1 MRKYKKYW
9 LPASA
14 VAVLFLLFFMWIKSD
29 DSHVMRAYAKD
40 MAEVVNASPDKR
52 GELYK
57 KLAEK
62 YAMKFAE
69 IMLSKSNDADMRMY
83 AAHQVA
89 ALSPRVSNPAV
100 TLGAATLFYKE
111 MRQGDEKLLS
121 GRSWNSLESMILALM
136 PKAPENEKIAM
147 EKMLGTIAENSS
159 ARMEPPSLAVYPIT
173 YADFILAGGTIP
185 PSISENTPN
194 IPALGLY
201 FRNDT
206 LSNESGVACVI
217 QTNATLT
224 PDNPSESQK
233 VGSDPRFELAESVR
247 ALDMLGAD
255 AVKAALDTEFPKP
268 STIENR
274 VCASAEDLDGAPQ
287 KGVLQLEYVRDCGRK
302 INHAY
307 IAEYDFRSSKD
318 RRANKNEESVIL
330 WVGHEDSSTFFFN
343 DISNAKS
350 SYRIIK
356 NK

>member
-1 MRKYKKYW
+1 M
-9 LPASA
+9 
-14 VAVLFLLFFMWIKSD
+14 LFLLFFMWIKSD
-29 DSHVMRAYAKD
+29 DSHVVRAYAKD

-52 GELYK
+52 GELYN

-62 YAMKFAE
+62 YAIKFAG
-69 IMLSKSNDADMRMY
+69 IMLSKSNDTDMRMY
-83 AAHQVA
+83 AAHQVV
-89 ALSPRVSNPAV
+89 ALSPRVSNPAL
-100 TLGAATLFYKE
+100 TLGAAALFYKE
-111 MRQGDEKLLS
+111 MRLSDEKLLS
-121 GRSWNSLESMILALM
+121 DRSWNSLESMILALM
-136 PKAPENEKIAM
+136 TKVPENEKIAM

-159 ARMEPPSLAVYPIT
+159 AHIEPPCLAVYPIT

-185 PSISENTPN
+185 PSISENTPK

-201 FRNDT
+201 FRKDT

-224 PDNPSESQK
+224 SDNPSESQK
-233 VGSDPRFELAESVR
+233 IGSDPRFELAESVK
-247 ALDMLGAD
+247 ALNMLGAD
-255 AVKAALDTEFPKP
+255 AIKTALDIEFPKP

-274 VCASAEDLDGAPQ
+274 VYASLDDLENAPH
-287 KGVLQLEYVRDCGRK
+287 KGVLQFEYVRDCGRK

-318 RRANKNEESVIL
+318 RRSNKNEDSVIL

-343 DISNAKS
+343 DLSNAKS